1 MFAGIESFKPLRIV
15 LLRNALLALSFV
27 AMSVAFASEAAV
39 AQDGTSEAGASEAV
53 ASEAG
58 EVTTTDNGKRV
69 YIVPMVGQFGTDI
82 LPEIYEPIIKDIKE
96 TNPDVIVFRI
106 KTKAL
111 SGNEGFTDI
120 VEGDRGGQRPPGDN
134 TDFYMV
140 RDLRRQFGIELDDYE
155 QMLWVENANGILGIM
170 AFGWKDMVMSPRA
183 TIGDIHVWFR
193 MMKASAKGDNVFGK
207 YFDAM
212 LGILEGVAERGG
224 WTTPERQPLWEA
236 MADPRQQLST
246 TWVGRRAI
254 FYPNTSGDLIIDNSG
269 SAPPTLLAIDADMAE
284 DLLVTKGVV
293 RDMDDIAMLMGW
305 PRYEVI
311 GDAEDVTSAHH
322 KQWTALLERAI
333 GAAQAYQDGLQ
344 AGDVQG
350 LATSQRALRQLQ
362 GIERSNPAM
371 PFAFRQNRIPSGVQI
386 QILLDRVDQLVKDL
400 RNGRGGRGGGGN
412 GRGGGAPNGGGG
424 GGARPG

>member
-15 LLRNALLALSFV
+15 LLRNALLALSFG
-27 AMSVAFASEAAV
+27 AISVAFASGAV
-39 AQDGTSEAGASEAV
+39 AQDGTSEAGE
-53 ASEAG
+53 SEAG
-58 EVTTTDNGKRV
+58 EVTTTDSGKRV

-96 TNPDVIVFRI
+96 ANPDVIVFRI

-111 SGNEGFTDI
+111 SGNEGFMDI
-120 VEGDRGGQRPPGDN
+120 VEGDRGSQRPPGDN

-322 KQWTALLERAI
+322 KHWNALLERAL
-333 GAAQAYQDGLQ
+333 GSRDAYLEGLRAADI
-344 AGDVQG
+344 QG
-350 LATSQRALRQLQ
+350 LATCQRALKQLQ
-362 GIERSNPAM
+362 GIERSK
-371 PFAFRQNRIPSGVQI
+371 PSHAICVQAEGASPRVCRL
-386 QILLDRVDQLVKDL
+386 QILLDRVDQQVKDL

-424 GGARPG
+424 GGGARPG

>member
-1 MFAGIESFKPLRIV
+1 MFARIGSFNTVRNV
-15 LLRNALLALSFV
+15 LIKNTLLALGFS
-27 AMSVAFASEAAV
+27 AMSIALTPGAT
-39 AQDGTSEAGASEAV
+39 AQNDTSETDAS
-53 ASEAG
+53 ASAEG
-58 EVTTTDNGKRV
+58 EVTTTDSGKRV
-69 YIVPMVGQFGTDI
+69 YIVPMEGQFGTDI
-82 LPEIYEPIIKDIKE
+82 LPEIYEPIIEDIKE
-96 TNPDVIVFRI
+96 ANPDVIVFRI
-106 KTKAL
+106 KTAAL
-111 SGNEGFTDI
+111 NGDEGFSDI
-120 VEGDRGGQRPPGDN
+120 VEGERGRQRPLGDN

-183 TIGDIHVWFR
+183 TIGDLAVWYR
-193 MMKASAKGDNVFGK
+193 MMKSRASGDNVFGK
-207 YFDAM
+207 YYDAM
-212 LGILEGVAERGG
+212 LGILEGVAKRGG
-224 WTTPERQPLWEA
+224 WTQPDRKPLWEG

-254 FYPNTSGDLIIDNSG
+254 FYANTNGDLIIDNS
-269 SAPPTLLAIDADMAE
+269 ADYPPTLLSIDADTAE

-311 GDAEDVTSAHH
+311 GDAKDVTSAHH
-322 KQWTALLERAI
+322 KQWKALLERAK
-333 GAAQAYQDGLQ
+333 GAMKAYQEGLQ
-344 AGDVQG
+344 SGDVQG
-350 LATSQRALRQLQ
+350 LSTSQRALKQLQ

-386 QILLDRVDQLVKDL
+386 QVLLDRIDQQIRDV
-400 RNGRGGRGGGGN
+400 RNGGGNRGGGG

-424 GGARPG
+424 GGGARPG